1 MELPV
6 NQIDLNGQTAV
17 ITGGAQGIGLSVA
30 ARLVQS
36 GARVS
41 LWDMNEAVLSKAN
54 EALGESASTIVVDIS
69 DYEAV
74 ALATATVTNS
84 HGGID
89 ILVNSAGIAGKNAP
103 LDEYEIAEWHRVINI
118 DLTSTFYVNRAIVP
132 GMKARNYGR
141 IVNIASIA
149 GKEGNPNASA
159 YAAAKAGVIG
169 MTKALG
175 KELAK
180 FDIAV
185 NAVTPATAKTGIL
198 DELTPEFVAYML
210 SRIPRGRFLE
220 LNEASSMIAWLV
232 SRENSFTTASVFDL
246 SGGRATY

>member
-1 MELPV
+1 M
-6 NQIDLNGQTAV
+6 NSIDLAQQVAV
-17 ITGGAQGIGLSVA
+17 VTGGAQGIGFAVA
-30 ARLVQS
+30 QRLVQS
-36 GARVS
+36 GAHVC
-41 LWDMNEAVLSKAN
+41 LWDMRGDLLEKAKST
-54 EALGESASTIVVDIS
+54 LGPATSSQIVDIS
-69 DYEAV
+69 DPDAV
-74 ALATATVTNS
+74 VAATAATEAAQ
-84 HGGID
+84 GRID
-89 ILVNSAGIAGKNAP
+89 ILVHSAGIAGKNAP
-103 LDEYEIAEWHRVINI
+103 LDEYPIDEWRRVVDIN
-118 DLTSTFYVNRAIVP
+118 LNGTFFVNRAIVP

-141 IVNIASIA
+141 IVNISSVA

-180 FDIAV
+180 YDIAV

-198 DELTPEFVAYML
+198 DELTPEFIQYML

-220 LNEASSMIAWLV
+220 VAEAASMIAWLV
-232 SRENSFTTASVFDL
+232 SRDNSFTTASVFDL

>member
-1 MELPV
+1 MLEKAKAAIGPATSS
-6 NQIDLNGQTAV
+6 QI
-17 ITGGAQGIGLSVA
+17 
-30 ARLVQS
+30 
-36 GARVS
+36 
-41 LWDMNEAVLSKAN
+41 
-54 EALGESASTIVVDIS
+54 VDIS
-69 DYEAV
+69 DPDAV
-74 ALATATVTNS
+74 TSATAATEAAQ
-84 HGGID
+84 GRID
-89 ILVNSAGIAGKNAP
+89 ILVHSAGIAGKNAP
-103 LDEYEIAEWHRVINI
+103 LDEYPIDEWRRVVDIN
-118 DLTSTFYVNRAIVP
+118 LNGTFFVNRAIVP

-141 IVNIASIA
+141 IVNISSVA

-180 FDIAV
+180 YDIAV

-198 DELTPEFVAYML
+198 DELTPEFIQYML

-220 LNEASSMIAWLV
+220 VAEAASMIAWLV
-232 SRENSFTTASVFDL
+232 SRDNSFTTASVFDL